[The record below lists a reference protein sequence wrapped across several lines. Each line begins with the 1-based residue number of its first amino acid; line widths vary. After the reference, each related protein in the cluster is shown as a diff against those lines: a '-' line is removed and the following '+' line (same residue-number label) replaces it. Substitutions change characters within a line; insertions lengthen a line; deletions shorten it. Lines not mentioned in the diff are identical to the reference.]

1 MKDEDYMP
9 DERSCRTGRLA
20 VRLTK
25 THDRAGRR
33 CPLRMMLLSFFI
45 LRSLFFV
52 TECNAQYNT
61 DRVLNAGRS
70 ALYYEDY
77 VLSIQYFNS
86 IITLKPY
93 LYEPWFF
100 RGVAKYYLD
109 DFSGAESDCTEAMSL
124 NPYVVGMYELRGLCR
139 IRMKDYKGAIDD
151 YDTAIKYAPNEQN
164 FWFNRVLCRMEDGDY
179 DTADADLDSMITRW
193 KKFPKAWQ
201 VKAEVSLRRNDT
213 ITAGVYLDKAI
224 EQDPYDAS
232 IWYMRGMVS
241 MSEKQW
247 HEADEQLD
255 KAIHYKPTVANYY
268 VNRALARY
276 NINNLRG
283 AIADYDKALELEPN
297 NYLAHYNRGQLRIE
311 VGDYNRAISDFDFI
325 LSIDPENVMAIF
337 NRALLLDRTGDLH
350 GAIRDYSKVI
360 DMFPNFWTGLHYRA
374 ECYRR
379 LGQISKAE
387 QDEYRILK
395 ARMDKSLGIQPRWSQ
410 SKTKEVRKLSDLDP
424 EKYSQLV
431 EADEQTMDHE
441 YSSAY
446 RGRVQNR
453 RVEDEMMPL
462 YTLSYLRYN
471 NGVKSYTAFVQEV
484 ESLNGSNEQ
493 NIFVTCNPETLSE
506 SDANK
511 YFALIGK
518 LTDRIINSDNLVR
531 DRSLLLRRAV
541 AYSVTQNFE
550 DAIADLNALVET
562 DSTMVLAYWQRAVCQ
577 MLFNEFDAVAG
588 IDAQLRTA
596 RVMEDF
602 ARAIALAPGN
612 PYVYYDRG
620 NLNASLKNYAL
631 ALDDYNRAIEI
642 EPNLAEAYYN
652 RGLVQIKSGNK
663 AAGTSDLS
671 KAGELGLYGAYSILK
686 KYSSKK

>member
-1 MKDEDYMP
+1 MKYAAII
-9 DERSCRTGRLA
+9 L
-20 VRLTK
+20 V
-25 THDRAGRR
+25 
-33 CPLRMMLLSFFI
+33 FFSI
-45 LRSLFFV
+45 TAR
-52 TECNAQYNT
+52 AQYNT

-109 DFSGAESDCTEAMSL
+109 DFSGAESDCTEAMGL

-139 IRMKDYKGAIDD
+139 IRMKDYKGAISD
-151 YDTAIKYAPNEQN
+151 YDTAIKYAPNEQG

-179 DTADADLDSMITRW
+179 DTANADLDSMITRW

-201 VKAEVSLRRNDT
+201 VKAEVSLRQNDT
-213 ITAGVYLDKAI
+213 ITAGVYLDHAL
-224 EQDPYDAS
+224 EQDPYDPS

-241 MSEKQW
+241 MSVKQW
-247 HEADEQLD
+247 RDADEQLG

-276 NINNLRG
+276 NTNNLRG
-283 AIADYDKALELEPN
+283 AMADYDKALELEPN

-311 VGDYNRAISDFDFI
+311 VGDYNRAINDFDFI
-325 LSIDPENVMAIF
+325 LSIDPDNIMAIF
-337 NRALLLDRTGDLH
+337 NHALLLDRTGDLH

-360 DMFPNFWTGLHYRA
+360 DRFPNFWTGLQYRA
-374 ECYRR
+374 DCYRK
-379 LGQISKAE
+379 LGQTAKAE

-395 ARMDKSLGIQPRWSQ
+395 AQMDKSLGIQPRWSQ
-410 SKTKEVRKLSDLDP
+410 AKTKEVRKQSDVDP

-453 RVEDEMMPL
+453 RVEDEMMPV
-462 YTLSYLRYN
+462 YSLSYLRQN
-471 NGVKSYTAFVQEV
+471 NGVKTYAAFVQEV
-484 ESLNGSNEQ
+484 ESLNTPAEQ
-493 NIFVTCNPETLSE
+493 TIFVACNIGTLSE
-506 SDANK
+506 SEANK
-511 YFALIGK
+511 YFALIG
-518 LTDRIINSDNLVR
+518 NLSARLQATSPNPQSTAVCE
-531 DRSLLLRRAV
+531 LLLRRAV
-541 AYSVTQNFE
+541 AYSVTRNFE

-562 DSTMVLAYWQRAVCQ
+562 DSTMALAYWQRAVCQ
-577 MLFNEFDAVAG
+577 MRFNEFDAANG
-588 IDAQLRTA
+588 MDAQLRAA
-596 RVMEDF
+596 RVIDDF
-602 ARAIALAPGN
+602 ARAIDLAPAN
-612 PYVYYDRG
+612 PYIYYDRG
-620 NLNASLKNYAL
+620 NLHASLQDYTSAI
-631 ALDDYNRAIEI
+631 DDYNRAIEL

-652 RGLVQIKSGNK
+652 RGLVHIKTGNK
-663 AAGTSDLS
+663 AAATTDLS
-671 KAGELGLYGAYSILK
+671 KAGELGLYGAYGILK
-686 KYSSKK
+686 KYSSK

>member
-1 MKDEDYMP
+1 M
-9 DERSCRTGRLA
+9 RIFFLIF
-20 VRLTK
+20 
-25 THDRAGRR
+25 
-33 CPLRMMLLSFFI
+33 LSIFSI
-45 LRSLFFV
+45 SAR
-52 TECNAQYNT
+52 AQYNT

-100 RGVAKYYLD
+100 RSVAKYYLD
-109 DFSGAESDCTEAMSL
+109 DFTGAESDCTEAMSL

-139 IRMKDYKGAIDD
+139 IRMKDYKGAISD
-151 YDTAIKYAPNEQN
+151 YDTAIKYAPNEQG

-179 DTADADLDSMITRW
+179 DTANADLDSMITRW

-201 VKAEVSLRRNDT
+201 VKAEVSLRQNDT
-213 ITAGVYLDKAI
+213 IKAGAYLDRAL
-224 EQDPYDAS
+224 EQDPYDPS

-247 HEADEQLD
+247 RNADEQLG

-276 NINNLRG
+276 NTNNLRG
-283 AIADYDKALELEPN
+283 AMADYDKALELEPN

-311 VGDYNRAISDFDFI
+311 VGDYNRAIDDFDFI
-325 LSIDPENVMAIF
+325 LSIDNDNIMAIF

-350 GAIRDYSKVI
+350 GAIRDYSRVI
-360 DMFPNFWTGLHYRA
+360 DQFPNFWTGLQYRA
-374 ECYRR
+374 DCYRK
-379 LGQISKAE
+379 LGQTAKAE

-395 ARMDKSLGIQPRWSQ
+395 AQMDKSLGIQPRWSQ
-410 SKTKEVRKLSDLDP
+410 AKTKEVRKQSDVDP

-453 RVEDEMMPL
+453 RVEDETMPV
-462 YTLSYLRYN
+462 YSLSYLRHN
-471 NGVKSYTAFVQEV
+471 NGVKTYTAFVQEV
-484 ESLNGSNEQ
+484 ENLNNSAEQ
-493 NIFVTCNPETLSE
+493 PLFVTCNPATLSE
-506 SDANK
+506 SDANG

-518 LTDRIINSDNLVR
+518 LSARLESSSPEAQLSKICE
-531 DRSLLLRRAV
+531 LLLRRAV

-550 DAIADLNALVET
+550 DAIADLNALIET
-562 DSTMVLAYWQRAVCQ
+562 DSTMAIAYWQRAVCR
-577 MLFNEFDAVAG
+577 MRFNEFDASNGV
-588 IDAQLRTA
+588 DAQLRAA
-596 RVMEDF
+596 RVLDDF
-602 ARAIALAPGN
+602 AQAIELNSDN

-620 NLNASLKNYAL
+620 NLHTSLQNYAL
-631 ALDDYNRAIEI
+631 ALDDYNRAIEL

-652 RGLVQIKSGNK
+652 RGLVHIKSGNK
-663 AAGTSDLS
+663 AAGTADLS

-686 KYSSKK
+686 KYSSTIKTKNEADDHEGRSYAD